1 MTDSQS
7 DTTENSGEYE
17 LDAYAPTRIAER
29 VLKIGVKK
37 TRYPAYKTFV
47 LGLMG
52 GSFILLGALYE
63 LYVLAHPDVA
73 AGVSVILAPLFY
85 AMGYIIAF
93 LAGAAV
99 FTTNNLSVMGLASGQ
114 LSFWEVTR
122 NWSIVLFANLLGAI
136 FIGILFF
143 FSGLVYFYDL
153 ALVETA
159 KMITAEKLSFGPLQ
173 TMIIGIFG
181 NMLICAGLWLAMSGK
196 SFTDQYLAL
205 FLPVAAVPALNFQHC
220 TGNML
225 QFFLALVTEA
235 DEVALELPSQ
245 ITGWA
250 IAQNL
255 FLVAIGNIIGGGVF
269 IALIYYFVFI
279 RETKKSS

>member
-1 MTDSQS
+1 VS
-7 DTTENSGEYE
+7 DRHNDTNGNSGEYE

-29 VLKIGVKK
+29 VLKVGVKK

-52 GSFILLGALYE
+52 GSFISFGALYE
-63 LYVLAHPDVA
+63 LYVLAHPDIA

-93 LAGAAV
+93 IAGAGV

-114 LSFWEVTR
+114 LTFLEVSK
-122 NWSIVLFANLLGAI
+122 NWSVVLMANLIGAV

-143 FSGLVYFYDL
+143 FSGLVFMYDL
-153 ALVETA
+153 AMVETA

-173 TMIIGIFG
+173 TVIIGIFG
-181 NMLICAGLWLAMSGK
+181 NMLICAGLWLAMAGNSL
-196 SFTDQYLAL
+196 TDQYLAL

-225 QFFLALVTEA
+225 QFFLAFVTEA
-235 DEVALELPSQ
+235 DEVALDLPSQ

-250 IAQNL
+250 ITQNL

-279 RETKKSS
+279 RETRGKK